1 MKKKVMVLAL
11 AGILTVSGISFAY
24 AADNNNACF
33 TKFNGQMMNVQNDGV
48 KSASNY
54 RGTMMSRMGAG
65 VQSQD
70 NINKMIEL
78 MKANGF
84 TDEAKAMEN
93 RDFKAM
99 QKLMAN
105 LSNDDYD
112 KMIEVMKNNGYESM
126 ANMMQSVGK
135 EKMEEFHQSMM
146 RN

>member
-1 MKKKVMVLAL
+1 
-11 AGILTVSGISFAY
+11 
-24 AADNNNACF
+24 
-33 TKFNGQMMNVQNDGV
+33 MNVQNDGV

-54 RGTMMSRMGAG
+54 RGTMMSRIGAG
-65 VQSQD
+65 AQSQD

-84 TDEAKAMEN
+84 PDEAKAMEN

-105 LSNDDYD
+105 LSKDDYN